1 MYQETILF
9 DINETVLNLSS
20 LQPNF
25 TSAFDDDK
33 ALSLWFSQLLHASTV
48 CVATKVKTDFSSLA
62 STMLDVVAGR
72 LGVSLTAGVKTN
84 LLSDFGC
91 LPPHEDIK
99 PALTNL
105 KQIGFQLV
113 AFSNSSNDL
122 IVTQIKNAGLSD
134 FFDDIVSV
142 ESTGSFKPDL
152 KVYQFVAEKLR
163 QRVENLRLVASHD
176 WDIHGALT
184 AGLNGAYLDRS
195 GAPYNALFLMPDI
208 YEKNMMDIAEAIIQK
223 R

>member
-9 DINETVLNLSS
+9 DINETVLNVSS
-20 LQPNF
+20 LHPNF
-25 TSAFDDDK
+25 TSAFDDDN
-33 ALSLWFSQLLHASTV
+33 ALSLWFYQLLHASTV
-48 CVATKVKTDFSSLA
+48 CVATKVKTDFSTLA

-72 LGVSLTAGVKTN
+72 LGVSLTAEVKAN

-91 LPPHEDIK
+91 LPPYEDIK

-105 KQIGFQLV
+105 RQKGFRLV
-113 AFSNSSNDL
+113 AFSNSSNEL
-122 IVTQIKNAGLSD
+122 IATQIKNSGLSD

-152 KVYQFVAEKLR
+152 RVYQFVADKLR
-163 QRVENLRLVASHD
+163 QKVENLRLVASHD

-184 AGLNGAYLDRS
+184 AGLNGAYVDRS
-195 GAPYNALFLMPDI
+195 GAPYNALYLKPDI
-208 YEKNMMDIAEAIIQK
+208 YEKNMMGIAEAIIQK